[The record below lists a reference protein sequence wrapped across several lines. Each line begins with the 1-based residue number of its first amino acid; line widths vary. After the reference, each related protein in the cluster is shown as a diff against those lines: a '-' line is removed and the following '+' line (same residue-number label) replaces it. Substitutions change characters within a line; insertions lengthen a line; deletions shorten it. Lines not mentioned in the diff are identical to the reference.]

1 MITYMGL
8 MGAGT
13 ALSKLSF
20 FAYNKRKY
28 TIVFNLY
35 KKSLLH
41 QGQQEL
47 VFTDT
52 QKTMN
57 LKKSHKTLL
66 SKQFDPSKQLTKG
79 VILRSNIAHSNEQ
92 DILNIQVNFT
102 CVNLND
108 PIDNRK
114 NDFTVVKIK
123 ESFVLDKEINTNQYS
138 FEADGHQYV
147 LEITAS

>member
-8 MGAGT
+8 IGAGT

-20 FAYNKRKY
+20 FAYNKKKY
-28 TIVFNLY
+28 TIAINLY
-35 KKSLLH
+35 KKSALH

-47 VFTDT
+47 VFTDIQRT
-52 QKTMN
+52 TN
-57 LKKSHKTLL
+57 LKKSHQTLL

-79 VILRSNIAHSNEQ
+79 VILRSNIVHSNEQ

-123 ESFVLDKEINTNQYS
+123 ESFVLDKEINTKQYS
-138 FEADGHQYV
+138 FEADGHQYT